1 MEIFLLL
8 LILVFVIIIHNKSTS
23 NHKAT
28 QDSIQ
33 QLQEKLNALKTEINI
48 KPVSK
53 IEQENPF
60 IKEEIKPEIIT
71 PVPETPPIV
80 EEIIKEKQ
88 PEITEKTIPVLEKE
102 SPVKKR
108 ETPKTEQKAAFSVQD
123 KIRALDGD
131 FREISTP
138 KKSWIDN
145 FKENNPDIEKF
156 IGENLINKIGILI
169 LVLGISFFVKYAIDK
184 DWINEPA
191 RVGIGV
197 LCGALVMGV
206 AHRLKKNYAAF
217 SSVFVAGAISI
228 FYLTIGIAFHDYHL
242 FSQTVAFIIMV
253 VITIF
258 SVFVSVSY
266 DRKEL
271 AILSLIGG
279 FAVPF
284 MVSTGEGNYK
294 VLFTYIA
301 ILNIGML
308 MIAYFKKWNL
318 VTLLAFIFSCL
329 LYSAWFGKGFY
340 DDKLPYSGAL
350 FFATIFYLIF
360 SVATVIN
367 NLRNKGTFTKLEYF
381 IMVANTF
388 FYFGMG
394 ISIIENWKPEL
405 KGLFT
410 IALALYNLVNA
421 LFLYRKFGLDKNAIY
436 LLLGLTL
443 TFVTLAIPIQ
453 FKGNYITLFWAGEAV
468 LLFWLSQKSKI
479 STFKLG
485 AIIVQLLMLISLIM
499 DWEKYYSGNLMEL
512 KPFLN
517 RMFITGIVVVVS
529 LILTY
534 ILLKKE
540 KDTTEIFG
548 FTFFPADYRN
558 IILGVLILVG
568 YFTGMLEI
576 SYQTEDYISNYSSGI
591 SYCVLYHFIF
601 SVGLI
606 YFILKLKS
614 KFWNSF
620 VIILASVNILL
631 YIAFFFQLPFNEMRE
646 NYTMNLSSKSAY
658 FIHYILV
665 ICLAYFGYVLIKFR
679 NDNSFSAILNHKVA
693 LWVFAFCIV
702 YVLSNEVMIHGL
714 MFGNDIVSSAE
725 LAKFPAM
732 KAGEF
737 NYDKELFIDEKFS
750 AAKVQIIKIGYPI
763 LWGVLSFAF
772 LIVGIKKQNKQLRII
787 ALSLLGITIIKLFF
801 YDIKN
806 VSETGK
812 IIAFILLGVLILII
826 SFVYQKIKKLVID
839 ETKTE
844 IPDNGEKTNEII
856 SDETKNPN
864 DEEIN

>member
-23 NHKAT
+23 NHQAT
-28 QDSIQ
+28 QNSIN

-48 KPVSK
+48 TPVSK
-53 IEQENPF
+53 IEPKKPI
-60 IKEEIKPEIIT
+60 IKEEIKPEIT
-71 PVPETPPIV
+71 VPVSEIPPVV

-88 PEITEKTIPVLEKE
+88 PEIIENPIPIAENKVTVSEI
-102 SPVKKR
+102 
-108 ETPKTEQKAAFSVQD
+108 ETPKTEQKAAFFVQD
-123 KIRALDGD
+123 RIRALDGD
-131 FREISTP
+131 FREISAP
-138 KKSWIDN
+138 KKSWIEN

-191 RVGIGV
+191 RVGIGI
-197 LCGALVMGV
+197 LAGALVMGV

-271 AILSLIGG
+271 AVLSLIGG

-340 DDKLPYSGAL
+340 DDELPYRGAL
-350 FFATIFYLIF
+350 FFATIFYMIF
-360 SVATVIN
+360 SVATVIH
-367 NLRNKGTFTKLEYF
+367 NLRNRGIFTKLEYF

-394 ISIIENWKPEL
+394 ISIIENWKQEF

-410 IALALYNLVNA
+410 VALALYSLVYA
-421 LFLYRKFGLDKNAIY
+421 IFLYRKFGLDKNAIY

-443 TFVTLAIPIQ
+443 TFITLAIPIQ
-453 FKGNYITLFWAGEAV
+453 FHGNYITLFWAGEAV

-485 AIIVQLLMLISLIM
+485 AIIVQVLMLGSLVM
-499 DWEKYYSGNLMEL
+499 DWKKYYSENEMEL

-517 RMFITGIVVVVS
+517 RMFITGIVSLVS
-529 LILTY
+529 LIFTY

-540 KDTTEIFG
+540 KEITEIFG
-548 FTFFPADYRN
+548 FKFNPSDYRN
-558 IILGVLILVG
+558 IVLGVLILVG

-576 SYQTEDYISNYSSGI
+576 SYQTDDYISNYDSAL

-601 SVGLI
+601 SAGLI
-606 YFILKLKS
+606 YFVLKLKS

-646 NYTMNLSSKSAY
+646 NYITNLSFKSAY
-658 FIHYILV
+658 FIHYILL

-679 NDNSFSAILNHKVA
+679 NDNSFSEILNNKAA

-702 YVLSNEVMIHGL
+702 YILSNEVMIHGL
-714 MFGNDIVSSAE
+714 MFGKDIISSAE
-725 LAKFPAM
+725 LAKFPIL
-732 KAGEF
+732 KAGEY
-737 NYDKELFIDEKFS
+737 NSAKEMFIDDKFS

-763 LWGVLSFAF
+763 LWGVLSFVF

-826 SFVYQKIKKLVID
+826 SFVYQKIKKLVVD
-839 ETKTE
+839 EIKT
-844 IPDNGEKTNEII
+844 DNPNGQKETNENLPE
-856 SDETKNPN
+856 ETKNPN